1 MTVITAIIGIYF
13 WSHPKFSVG
22 LCLSSVGSV
31 ISSPSSSSDHKHC
44 CLLPSPFIFL
54 IKSLHPQL
62 LASAR
67 ISTSVGRGIHLAFII
82 SLLSHSQSST
92 FLPVHAEHSNFIR
105 RWYAFQWNPILL
117 ICVLF
122 FMAADVTDEP
132 QTVWPSSQDKP
143 RDKAVCGSMC
153 LSTHPYKSHTAIS
166 VIRWDGSAFRQIAS
180 ILTRSIF
187 YALFWLDS
195 I

>member
-1 MTVITAIIGIYF
+1 MCTSQLHLNISHINNLTKSYYNCCQSSGIMTVITAIIGIYF

-105 RWYAFQWNPILL
+105 R
-117 ICVLF
+117 
-122 FMAADVTDEP
+122 
-132 QTVWPSSQDKP
+132 
-143 RDKAVCGSMC
+143 
-153 LSTHPYKSHTAIS
+153 
-166 VIRWDGSAFRQIAS
+166 
-180 ILTRSIF
+180 
-187 YALFWLDS
+187 
-195 I
+195 